1 MKVKR
6 SFLLSLDKAPDQ
18 GLVFFYG
25 FVVPY
30 SYFLPIICT
39 AQFAGGY
46 TMAHELNPNEIVD
59 FRELVMTNT
68 IQVDTMYRLLIEKG
82 FFTEAEFLDKM
93 KEVQTLFMKGKNQP
107 ITN

>member
-1 MKVKR
+1 
-6 SFLLSLDKAPDQ
+6 
-18 GLVFFYG
+18 
-25 FVVPY
+25 
-30 SYFLPIICT
+30 
-39 AQFAGGY
+39 
-46 TMAHELNPNEIVD
+46 MATELNSKEIVD

-82 FFTEAEFLDKM
+82 YFTEVEFLDKM

>member
-1 MKVKR
+1 
-6 SFLLSLDKAPDQ
+6 
-18 GLVFFYG
+18 
-25 FVVPY
+25 
-30 SYFLPIICT
+30 
-39 AQFAGGY
+39 
-46 TMAHELNPNEIVD
+46 MAHELNPNEIVD

>member
-1 MKVKR
+1 VKVKH
-6 SFLLSLDKAPDQ
+6 SP
-18 GLVFFYG
+18 
-25 FVVPY
+25 
-30 SYFLPIICT
+30 PIYLHHPLEAIK
-39 AQFAGGY
+39 
-46 TMAHELNPNEIVD
+46 MAIEIDPKEIVD

-82 FFTEAEFLDKM
+82 YFTEAEFLDKM

>member
-1 MKVKR
+1 
-6 SFLLSLDKAPDQ
+6 
-18 GLVFFYG
+18 
-25 FVVPY
+25 
-30 SYFLPIICT
+30 
-39 AQFAGGY
+39 
-46 TMAHELNPNEIVD
+46 MAYEIDSKEIVD

-82 FFTEAEFLDKM
+82 YFTEAEFLDKM

>member
-1 MKVKR
+1 
-6 SFLLSLDKAPDQ
+6 
-18 GLVFFYG
+18 
-25 FVVPY
+25 
-30 SYFLPIICT
+30 
-39 AQFAGGY
+39 
-46 TMAHELNPNEIVD
+46 MATELNSKEIVD

-82 FFTEAEFLDKM
+82 YFTEAEFLDKM

>member
-1 MKVKR
+1 MNTHLEV
-6 SFLLSLDKAPDQ
+6 SSAPDS
-18 GLVFFYG
+18 VFRI
-25 FVVPY
+25 VQ
-30 SYFLPIICT
+30 S
-39 AQFAGGY
+39 AQLLEEIQ
-46 TMAHELNPNEIVD
+46 MATELNPKEIVD

-82 FFTEAEFLDKM
+82 YFTEAEFLDKM

>member
-1 MKVKR
+1 MATE
-6 SFLLSLDKAPDQ
+6 LDPK
-18 GLVFFYG
+18 
-25 FVVPY
+25 
-30 SYFLPIICT
+30 
-39 AQFAGGY
+39 
-46 TMAHELNPNEIVD
+46 EIVD

-82 FFTEAEFLDKM
+82 YFTEPEFLDKM